1 MSAEATADRLNG
13 AISRLESVIAG
24 RVALLKQEIDT
35 ATSRDAA
42 MADENQRLRTALEE
56 ALGNVDNIL
65 AELKGKI

>member
-13 AISRLESVIAG
+13 AISRLESAIAG